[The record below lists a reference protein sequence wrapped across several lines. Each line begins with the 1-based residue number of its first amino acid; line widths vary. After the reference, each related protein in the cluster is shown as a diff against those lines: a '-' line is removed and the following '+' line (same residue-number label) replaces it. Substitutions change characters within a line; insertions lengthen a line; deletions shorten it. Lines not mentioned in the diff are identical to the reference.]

1 MVDGGWLHPPL
12 TILALTLTIN
22 HSPVNHSEVTM
33 HIVVCIKQVPSSIA
47 VKTDP
52 ATQALTCTGSEFLI
66 NPFDENAL
74 EAALALKDSAA
85 AKVTV
90 LTIGAAQSADVL
102 REALARGADAAQFLS
117 DPAFDGSDAWATGKI
132 LATAIQKLGGVDL
145 VICGKQTFDGDTAQ
159 VGPSLAEFLGWSCV
173 AYVRK
178 ITLEGAT
185 LKLERMY
192 EEGYEKLAL
201 PLPAVLTV
209 GKEINTPRM
218 ASLKGRMAAK
228 RAQLA
233 PVTAA
238 ALGLAPETVGAK
250 GARTHLVRMAPVPRK
265 SGGIKVDGS
274 DPAVAAKTVVEK
286 LRELK
291 LV

>member
-1 MVDGGWLHPPL
+1 
-12 TILALTLTIN
+12 
-22 HSPVNHSEVTM
+22 M

-47 VKTDP
+47 VKTDA
-52 ATQALTCTGSEFLI
+52 ATQTLTCTGSDYLI

-74 EAALALKDSAA
+74 EAALALKDSDK

-90 LTIGAAQSADVL
+90 LTIGGAQSADVL
-102 REALARGADAAQFLS
+102 REALGRGADAAQLIS
-117 DPAFDGSDAWATGKI
+117 DAAFEGSDAWATGKI
-132 LATAIQKLGGVDL
+132 LAAAIQKLGDVNL

-159 VGPSLAEFLGWSCV
+159 VGPSLAEFLGWPCV
-173 AYVRK
+173 AFVRK
-178 ITLEGAT
+178 IALEAGA
-185 LKLERMY
+185 LKVERMY
-192 EEGYEKLAL
+192 EEGFEKIAL

-228 RAQLA
+228 KAQLA

-238 ALGLAPETVGAK
+238 ALGLAPEAVGAK
-250 GARTHLVRMAPVPRK
+250 GARTRLAKMAPVPRK

-274 DPAVAAKTVVEK
+274 DAAIAAKTVVDK
-286 LRELK
+286 LREMK

>member
-1 MVDGGWLHPPL
+1 
-12 TILALTLTIN
+12 
-22 HSPVNHSEVTM
+22 M
-33 HIVVCIKQVPSSIA
+33 HIVVCVKQVPSSIA

-52 ATQALTCTGSEFLI
+52 ATQTLTCTGSEFLI

-74 EAALALKDSAA
+74 ETALVLKDTAA

-90 LTIGAAQSADVL
+90 LTIGGAQAADVL
-102 REALARGADAAQFLS
+102 REALGRGADAAQLIS
-117 DPAFDGSDAWATGKI
+117 DPAFEGSDAWATGKI

-145 VICGKQTFDGDTAQ
+145 VLCGKQTFDGDTAQ
-159 VGPSLAEFLGWSCV
+159 VGPSIAEFLGWSCV
-173 AYVRK
+173 AFVRK
-178 ITLEGAT
+178 LTLEGTT
-185 LKLERMY
+185 LKLERMF
-192 EEGYEKLAL
+192 EEGYEKIAL

-238 ALGLAPETVGAK
+238 ALGLAPESVGAQ
-250 GARTHLVRMAPVPRK
+250 GARTRLAKMAPVPRK

-274 DPAVAAKTVVEK
+274 DAAVAAKTVVDK

>member
-1 MVDGGWLHPPL
+1 
-12 TILALTLTIN
+12 
-22 HSPVNHSEVTM
+22 M

-47 VKTDP
+47 VKIDP

-66 NPFDENAL
+66 NPFDEHAL
-74 EAALALKDSAA
+74 EAALALKDSAG

-90 LTIGAAQSADVL
+90 LTVGSAQAADAL
-102 REALARGADAAQFLS
+102 RETLGRGADAAQLIS
-117 DPAFDGSDAWATGKI
+117 DPAFAGCDAWATSKI
-132 LATAIQKLGGVDL
+132 LATAIQQLGGVDL
-145 VICGKQTFDGDTAQ
+145 VLCGKQTFDGDTAQ
-159 VGPSLAEFLGWSCV
+159 VGPGLAEFLGWSCV
-173 AYVRK
+173 AFVRK

-185 LKLERMY
+185 LQLERMF
-192 EEGYEKLAL
+192 EEGYEKIAL

-228 RAQLA
+228 KAQLA

-238 ALGLAPETVGAK
+238 ALGLAPEAIGAQS
-250 GARTHLVRMAPVPRK
+250 ARTRLAKMAPVPRK
-265 SGGIKVDGS
+265 TGGIKVDGA
-274 DPAVAAKTVVEK
+274 DAAAAAKLVVEK
-286 LRELK
+286 LREMK

>member
-1 MVDGGWLHPPL
+1 
-12 TILALTLTIN
+12 
-22 HSPVNHSEVTM
+22 M

-47 VKTDP
+47 VKTDS
-52 ATQALTCTGSEFLI
+52 ATQTLTCTGSDYLI

-74 EAALALKDSAA
+74 EAALALKDSLK

-90 LTIGAAQSADVL
+90 LTVGSAQSAEVL
-102 REALARGADAAQFLS
+102 REALGRGADAAQLIS
-117 DPAFDGSDAWATGKI
+117 DAAFDGSDAWATSKI
-132 LATAIQKLGGVDL
+132 LATAIQKLGDANL

-159 VGPSLAEFLGWSCV
+159 VGPGVAEFLGWPCV
-173 AYVRK
+173 AFVRK
-178 ITLEGAT
+178 IESDGAS
-185 LKLERMY
+185 LKLERMF
-192 EEGYEKLAL
+192 EEGYEKIAL

-228 RAQLA
+228 KAQLA

-238 ALGLAPETVGAK
+238 ALGLAPEAVGAK
-250 GARTHLVRMAPVPRK
+250 GSRTRLAKMAPVPRK

-274 DPAVAAKTVVEK
+274 DPSAAAKLVVDK
-286 LRELK
+286 LREMK

>member
-1 MVDGGWLHPPL
+1 
-12 TILALTLTIN
+12 
-22 HSPVNHSEVTM
+22 M
-33 HIVVCIKQVPSSIA
+33 HIVVCIKQVPSTIA

-52 ATQALTCTGSEFLI
+52 VTQTLTCTGSDYLI

-74 EAALALKDSAA
+74 EAALALKDSDK

-90 LTIGAAQSADVL
+90 LTIGSAQAAEVL
-102 REALARGADAAQFLS
+102 REALSRGADAAQLLS
-117 DPAFDGSDAWATGKI
+117 DAAFDGSDAWATSKI
-132 LATAIQKLGGVDL
+132 LASAMQKLGDVNL

-159 VGPSLAEFLGWSCV
+159 VGPGLAEFLGWPCV
-173 AYVRK
+173 AFVRK
-178 ITLEGAT
+178 IVLEGT
-185 LKLERMY
+185 NLKVERMY
-192 EEGYEKLAL
+192 EEGYEKIAL
-201 PLPAVLTV
+201 PLPVVLTV

-228 RAQLA
+228 KAQLA
-233 PVTAA
+233 PITAA
-238 ALGLAPETVGAK
+238 ALGLVPETVGAK
-250 GARTHLVRMAPVPRK
+250 GARTRIAKMAPVPRK

-274 DPAVAAKTVVEK
+274 DPAAAAKLVVDK